1 MSNYF
6 AKQPSSRYLLGQALQ
21 YGGTSSV
28 PSTNFSPE
36 TFHIRVTSNVSGWL
50 AFGTGSTYGTTLRA
64 TAQSSGIYI
73 AANVAPEFVA
83 MTPGTMVAFI
93 STSTSSGCVSICEM
107 S

>member
-1 MSNYF
+1 MSYWQ
-6 AKQPSSRYLLGQALQ
+6 KQPSSRYLLGQALQ

-36 TFHIRVTSNVSGWL
+36 TFQIRVTSNIAGWL
-50 AFGTGSTYGTTLRA
+50 AFGPGSTYGTTLAA

-73 AANVAPEFVA
+73 AANVAPEFIAVV
-83 MTPGTMVAFI
+83 PGTMVAFI